1 MLEDLIK
8 TIEDFS
14 KKRDWIKF
22 HSPKNLSMA
31 LAVEAAEL
39 AEIFQWLTEEESKND
54 DPKRIDRVREEIG
67 DIMIYLVELSDK
79 LNIDPLTA
87 AFDKIKKN
95 AKKYPISNVK
105 GKALKHW
112 EYEK

>member
-1 MLEDLIK
+1 MLAELIK

-14 KKRDWIKF
+14 KERDWMKF

-39 AEIFQWLTEEESKND
+39 AEIFQWLTEEESIED

-79 LNIDPLTA
+79 FNIDPLTA

-95 AKKYPISNVK
+95 AKKYPVSKVK
-105 GKALKHW
+105 GKALKYW
-112 EYEK
+112 EYES

>member
-95 AKKYPISNVK
+95 AKKYPISKVK
-105 GKALKHW
+105 GKALKYW